1 MRQNAHSAGRLC
13 LCKERDFMKI
23 KDNNL
28 YADEGM
34 VLVKGNVRAVA
45 VYLASGA
52 DASDWS
58 EMRADECEVEGDVF

>member
-1 MRQNAHSAGRLC
+1 MEEYNA
-13 LCKERDFMKI
+13 KI

-52 DASDWS
+52 DASDWN